1 METRSF
7 HLVTRD
13 LRNFMYHVLCD
24 IYVEASKEV
33 LTNPSHPL
41 FEETLAT
48 LYLCIVTGLKLMHP
62 LMPFLTEELYQ
73 RIQHEFLRNDT
84 KSSIMVE
91 SFPEYE
97 DWQGWVNLEADA
109 DMITCMDVVYAVRS
123 VKELYGMKRKQLPR
137 VVIVPA
143 SEEAS
148 SSLRRAKC
156 LIESL
161 VPSGQVD
168 IRQSLQSDFQQEV
181 DLWSRQKLSDS
192 HIFVEV
198 ASYIDVQL
206 ELQRVAEKMDKLKS
220 NLIKFGAKKRQ
231 SPEK

>member
-1 METRSF
+1 
-7 HLVTRD
+7 
-13 LRNFMYHVLCD
+13 MYHTLCD

-48 LYLCIVTGLKLMHP
+48 LHLSIVTGLKLMHP

-73 RIQHEFLRNDT
+73 RIQHEFLGNDT
-84 KSSIMVE
+84 KSKSIMVQ
-91 SFPEYE
+91 SFPEYGE
-97 DWQGWVNLEADA
+97 WQSWMNLEADT
-109 DMITCMDVVYAVRS
+109 DMTHCMEVVYAVRS

-137 VVIVPA
+137 VVIVPT

-148 SSLRRAKC
+148 SSLRRSKC

-168 IRQSLQSDFQQEV
+168 IRQKQNEIHQEDQV
-181 DLWSRQKLSDS
+181 NLWSRQKLANVQ
-192 HIFVEV
+192 IFVEV
-198 ASYIDVQL
+198 ANYIDVQL

-220 NLIKFGAKKRQ
+220 NLIKLGAKKRQ
-231 SPEK
+231 SSEK